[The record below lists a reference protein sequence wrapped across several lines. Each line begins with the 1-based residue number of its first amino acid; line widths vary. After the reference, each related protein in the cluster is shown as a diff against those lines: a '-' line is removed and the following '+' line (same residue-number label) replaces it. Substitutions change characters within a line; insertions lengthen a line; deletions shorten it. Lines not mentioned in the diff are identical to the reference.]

1 MTRSVRHTTLLPLA
15 FGNRTKMR
23 VEGLRAFAEMLGQSG
38 YRMFDLGVPGGTA
51 SLAVETAFV
60 SLPGVTLLAVS
71 SSAHWVTTSRTG
83 RVSLC
88 FGFDGSGTL
97 AAGRLSA
104 AYHRAAGVLLPEGRA
119 QWRIDAAASDFE
131 ASFDRH
137 QLTTTAR
144 AMLGVD
150 KDAPLPGW
158 NLDDLRPVPV
168 TAGVVEGRTT
178 LIRLAIQ
185 GDRYRSQPRV
195 LAASGI
201 EDQCLRQAVFLLMPE
216 AFQQTPGMPGK
227 QTAIDRLCEWLR
239 ASLDSPI
246 TLTDME
252 RFSGLAARTLQLS
265 FLKRFELSPM
275 AWFREQRL
283 VAARTML
290 EHSHGMD
297 ATAAVELVA
306 TSCGFGSAANLRK
319 RYRMR
324 FGDSPADTLRM
335 AR

>member
-1 MTRSVRHTTLLPLA
+1 MTRSVRQTTLLPLA
-15 FGNRTKMR
+15 FGNQTKMR
-23 VEGLRAFAEMLGQSG
+23 VEGLRASAEMLEQSG
-38 YRMFDLGVPGGTA
+38 YRVFDLGVPGEPA
-51 SLAVETAFV
+51 SLAIERAFV
-60 SLPGVTLLAVS
+60 SLPAVTLLAVS
-71 SSAHWVTTSRTG
+71 SSAHRVTTSRTG

-97 AAGRLSA
+97 TAGRLSA
-104 AYHRAAGVLLPEGRA
+104 AYHRAAGVLLPEGPV

-144 AMLGVD
+144 AMLGVGA
-150 KDAPLPGW
+150 DAPLPGW

-178 LIRLAIQ
+178 LIGLAIQ
-185 GDRYRSQPRV
+185 GDCYRSQPRV

-216 AFQQTPGMPGK
+216 AFQQAPGLPGK

-239 ASLDSPI
+239 ASLDSPV

-252 RFSGLAARTLQLS
+252 RAGWQPARS
-265 FLKRFELSPM
+265 RS
-275 AWFREQRL
+275 R
-283 VAARTML
+283 
-290 EHSHGMD
+290 S
-297 ATAAVELVA
+297 
-306 TSCGFGSAANLRK
+306 
-319 RYRMR
+319 
-324 FGDSPADTLRM
+324 
-335 AR
+335 